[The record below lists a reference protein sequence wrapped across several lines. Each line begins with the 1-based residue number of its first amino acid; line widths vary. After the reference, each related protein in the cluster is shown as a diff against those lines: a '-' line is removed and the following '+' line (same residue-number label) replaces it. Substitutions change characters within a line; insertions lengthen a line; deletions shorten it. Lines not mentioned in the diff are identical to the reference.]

1 MSSDYPKLE
10 TVLPSGWT
18 KREEL
23 ARAAMLKMIEVH
35 GNHDYIAIQAVRVA
49 DDMLSL
55 LNKPNKSATDATQHS
70 L

>member
-23 ARAAMLKMIEVH
+23 ARDAMLKMIEVPVH
-35 GNHDYIAIQAVRVA
+35 FDYIAIRAVRVA
-49 DDMLSL
+49 DELIHALSVI
-55 LNKPNKSATDATQHS
+55 PRAGGET
-70 L
+70 

>member
-49 DDMLSL
+49 DELIHALSVI
-55 LNKPNKSATDATQHS
+55 PPAGV
-70 L
+70 